1 MYIRFNKPSRQE
13 DKIKELLNK
22 APFYREFFKYIAKLK
37 NQNLIILGDFNFV
50 EYDED
55 RFLGS
60 NIQDKTITKMCTF
73 KTLGL
78 IDTFKN
84 LHNTINFTHLRSRID
99 RIYITALFHPKISS
113 IQHIESFSD
122 HKLVL
127 LDINLDKFKP
137 WGKYY
142 WKLNNSLLEN
152 EFYKQEILNL
162 IQEYNDTKILNTPH
176 QNWTNFKQKVQKTSK
191 KFSSFLS
198 AIRKNEILACQ
209 HLKRQ
214 NLSEELHENIKE
226 KEEELKN
233 YQNSGNLIRVKNK
246 TLNKIYSKGKEL
258 NRKQEFEKGISK
270 FIFKIKTNNIEYTEK
285 KDILN
290 EIQNFYQN
298 LYNSQNIPDTN
309 IHKYLEDF
317 SPPTLNDNQ
326 KNNIGSF
333 ITEKEIDNAIKEM
346 NLNKSPGSDGLTA
359 EFYKT
364 FRTQLTPILTELF
377 NNSFFQNFLPPDFKL
392 GIITL
397 IFKNKGSPDEI
408 KNWRPISLL
417 NLDYKILTKT
427 FTLRLKQNI
436 TNIINDFQS
445 CGPNKSIIN
454 NALNL
459 KTIIQYNKQ
468 NDQNYAIIS
477 LDQEKAFDRIEHNFL
492 KIVLKKFNF
501 PDNFIKWFSILY
513 TDIESK
519 ILVNGTFTSTFKIK
533 RSVRQG

>member
-1 MYIRFNKPSRQE
+1 
-13 DKIKELLNK
+13 
-22 APFYREFFKYIAKLK
+22 
-37 NQNLIILGDFNFV
+37 
-50 EYDED
+50 
-55 RFLGS
+55 
-60 NIQDKTITKMCTF
+60 MCTF

-99 RIYITALFHPKISS
+99 RIYITALFHPKIIS

-122 HKLVL
+122 HKLVF

-162 IQEYNDTKILNTPH
+162 IQEYNDTKMLNTPH

-233 YQNSGNLIRVKNK
+233 YQNSGNLVRVKNK

-270 FIFKIKTNNIEYTEK
+270 FIFKIKTNNTEYAEK

-317 SPPTLNDNQ
+317 TPPTLKDNQ
-326 KNNIGSF
+326 K
-333 ITEKEIDNAIKEM
+333 
-346 NLNKSPGSDGLTA
+346 
-359 EFYKT
+359 
-364 FRTQLTPILTELF
+364 
-377 NNSFFQNFLPPDFKL
+377 
-392 GIITL
+392 
-397 IFKNKGSPDEI
+397 
-408 KNWRPISLL
+408 
-417 NLDYKILTKT
+417 
-427 FTLRLKQNI
+427 KQH
-436 TNIINDFQS
+436 
-445 CGPNKSIIN
+445 
-454 NALNL
+454 
-459 KTIIQYNKQ
+459 
-468 NDQNYAIIS
+468 
-477 LDQEKAFDRIEHNFL
+477 R
-492 KIVLKKFNF
+492 
-501 PDNFIKWFSILY
+501 ILY
-513 TDIESK
+513 
-519 ILVNGTFTSTFKIK
+519 NRK
-533 RSVRQG
+533 RN